1 MKGYFMGSV
10 SRKVLS
16 HAPCP
21 VFIVKD
27 PIQTPV
33 QVVLA
38 VDGSTASM
46 RAANFLKSWIS
57 PDFVSVHVLSVVPQA
72 FRSLGSSNRAKP
84 YTKTLRDAFQK
95 QAQETTAHSS
105 IAFFEEE
112 IRCHL

>member
-1 MKGYFMGSV
+1 MGSV

-46 RAANFLKSWIS
+46 ACGQLPEILDVSRFGLCACSFGRAPNLQGTRLKYPCKTVYQSPEGRIS
-57 PDFVSVHVLSVVPQA
+57 KTSS
-72 FRSLGSSNRAKP
+72 RNGGSR
-84 YTKTLRDAFQK
+84 
-95 QAQETTAHSS
+95 S